1 MSNNENNN
9 HINFERNNTE
19 QNIIENSEEKSY
31 SIIPSKILY
40 SKDLKANEKLLYAVI
55 SSLANKKG
63 YCYAT
68 NKYLANKMNA
78 HPKTISSWISSLCKK
93 RLIREELIRDEN
105 KRVIQR
111 KIYINVKYYPLNKV
125 DCSKSKSGQ
134 GINQIKENN
143 NIINNIIKN
152 NKYCSMKNN
161 RYIQDICQRNYDD
174 LDWSQVYA
182 NNF

>member
-9 HINFERNNTE
+9 HFNFERNNTE

-68 NKYLANKMNA
+68 NKYLGTKMNA

-111 KIYINVKYYPLNKV
+111 KIYINFKYYPLNKV
-125 DCSKSKSGQ
+125 DCSKSKIGQ
-134 GINQIKENN
+134 GINQIKEDN
-143 NIINNIIKN
+143 NIINNTIKN
-152 NKYCSMKNN
+152 NKNSYPVNSNYKSFE
-161 RYIQDICQRNYDD
+161 YQRDYSK
-174 LDWSQVYA
+174 LDWSKFYA
-182 NNF
+182 NF